1 MSNRKVIGSFM
12 ALLAI
17 SGDSAQH
24 MLDSHRDQDN
34 LVKKAAEKL
43 FSGKEENIQ
52 NAPVHLFA
60 SLEKSEHDSN
70 DMLEACQE
78 FLDVNSGEFG
88 ESLYGTK
95 KGKGGGTFL
104 WSRKGKDSMEVKNSL
119 ARIAARDIENVEQT
133 DEG

>member
-17 SGDSAQH
+17 AGESAQNL
-24 MLDSHRDQDN
+24 LDSHREQDT
-34 LVKKAAEKL
+34 LVKQAAEKL

-78 FLDVNSGEFG
+78 YLEVNSGEYG
-88 ESLYGTK
+88 EAKYGTK

-104 WSRKGKDSMEVKNSL
+104 WARKWKDSMEVKNSL
-119 ARIAARDIENVEQT
+119 ARIAARDIPNVGG